1 MIVSIRF
8 GIYARYNLSPSV
20 QKSFACCPPFIKAV
34 CPTWRFALWEFLTA
48 CGRDY

>member
-20 QKSFACCPPFIKAV
+20 QKSFACCQPFIKCGVPNLKV
-34 CPTWRFALWEFLTA
+34 CPVGML
-48 CGRDY
+48 